1 MYLDFERFILL
12 GKANNQSYRK
22 VVARAK
28 LRFLFCS
35 RSYTPLAAAAP
46 TPPPPTEKTT
56 AVWIICFINFV
67 LFSLS
72 NAVRFSVGRDVTRN
86 SLNAVLAMTRQLS
99 VCASESFLNPS
110 SGTAFY
116 FIFIFFIRSLFDA
129 AFGYFSI
136 LARRP
141 FPHSEF
147 FGFSGDGFVDVTQR
161 GAFLLTIGDSR
172 FRDRIFFPIRQS
184 SAFCGFVVTDTSLE
198 FHNLVKL

>member
-12 GKANNQSYRK
+12 GKANNQPHRK

-35 RSYTPLAAAAP
+35 RSYTPLAATAP
-46 TPPPPTEKTT
+46 TPPTESNGS
-56 AVWIICFINFV
+56 WIICFINFV
-67 LFSLS
+67 LFSFS

-99 VCASESFLNPS
+99 VCASERFLNPS

-141 FPHSEF
+141 FRVF
-147 FGFSGDGFVDVTQR
+147 WLLRWLIRLRCDAMLRLFADLRWFAVSG
-161 GAFLLTIGDSR
+161 
-172 FRDRIFFPIRQS
+172 
-184 SAFCGFVVTDTSLE
+184 
-198 FHNLVKL
+198 